1 MNDTTK
7 MKLNELHKIY
17 DNYEI
22 YKGPIKSKL
31 EKELLNIKNK
41 ISEEEFN
48 NLMLAYNSYKN
59 YLISIFAETNKVFVK
74 IEKENSFKDIDKLLE
89 PLDEL

>member
-1 MNDTTK
+1 MNDLGK
-7 MKLNELHKIY
+7 RKLNELHKIY

-41 ISEEEFN
+41 I
-48 NLMLAYNSYKN
+48 
-59 YLISIFAETNKVFVK
+59 YLCFI
-74 IEKENSFKDIDKLLE
+74 
-89 PLDEL
+89 